1 MDPNEIIKNSFNR
14 TTIETDDKKLK
25 FISDPFTDACH
36 YTFTTMSTVGYGDIT
51 PKSTAAKYW
60 TMFMHIIAIFISLRL
75 FDYYISDNSSN
86 KALIEQMS
94 QLEKSKKEYE
104 DKNKIL
110 EDKNKILED
119 KNIEIK
125 NIEIKLEKHIND
137 EYTHK
142 YIQDLILFGPN
153 NQNDISLV
161 QFIKNIFNMVCKI
174 DNMDNM
180 DNINKMD
187 IELPCIGCSKEV
199 INNI

>member
-1 MDPNEIIKNSFNR
+1 MKYLNKFNLLIQKNLAVFVIIVCLFLIIINTIWFSVMDPNETIKNSFNR
-14 TTIETDDKKLK
+14 TTIETNNKKLK

-75 FDYYISDNSSN
+75 FDYYISDESSN
-86 KALIEQMS
+86 KALIDQMT

-119 KNIEIK
+119 KNIEINKLLDDK
-125 NIEIKLEKHIND
+125 NKLLQNSAIVSKLLSKTKNNKINPTLTPTT
-137 EYTHK
+137 E
-142 YIQDLILFGPN
+142 
-153 NQNDISLV
+153 
-161 QFIKNIFNMVCKI
+161 
-174 DNMDNM
+174 
-180 DNINKMD
+180 
-187 IELPCIGCSKEV
+187 
-199 INNI
+199 

>member
-1 MDPNEIIKNSFNR
+1 MKYLNKFNLLIQKNLAVFVIIVCLFLIIINTVWFSVMDPNEIIKNSFNR

-86 KALIEQMS
+86 KALIDQMS

-119 KNIEIK
+119 KNIEI
-125 NIEIKLEKHIND
+125 NKLLQNPAIVSKLLS
-137 EYTHK
+137 K
-142 YIQDLILFGPN
+142 PKN
-153 NQNDISLV
+153 NQ
-161 QFIKNIFNMVCKI
+161 
-174 DNMDNM
+174 
-180 DNINKMD
+180 INPALTPKT
-187 IELPCIGCSKEV
+187 E
-199 INNI
+199 